1 MEQTKALNALAPFVA
16 LTKSAI
22 YPRAAVDLI
31 ERATSA
37 PNTFVFAELLEAPE
51 IQALADSESY
61 SSYLRLLEI
70 FSHGTYRTYC
80 ESKSL
85 PDLNVA
91 QTTKLRQLSI
101 LALARNPKN
110 LSYDKLMSNLGLN
123 TQRELEN
130 LVISVIYAGLME
142 CTLDPYNGRVIVTSI
157 SPLRDLEPNSALTML
172 KTLDEW
178 STRCQSTL
186 TYLEKQI
193 NSIKADVLKRQRL
206 KIALDTEIHTL
217 VEGRT
222 VKSEEVIMCRT
233 ELGLIGNESDAV
245 HANRIRNEQ
254 FEDEAMDIDNVDR
267 CGI

>member
-1 MEQTKALNALAPFVA
+1 MEQTKAINALAPFVA

-51 IQALADSESY
+51 IQALADSEGH
-61 SSYLRLLEI
+61 SSHLRLLEI
-70 FSHGTYRTYC
+70 FSYGTYRTYC

-85 PDLNVA
+85 PNLNDA

-101 LALARNPKN
+101 LTLARNPAN

-123 TQRELEN
+123 TQQELEN

-142 CTLDPYNGRVIVTSI
+142 CTLDPYNRRVIVTSI

-178 STRCQSTL
+178 SVRCQSTL

-206 KIALDTEIHTL
+206 KIALDTEIDTL

-222 VKSEEVIMCRT
+222 VKSKEVNMCRT
-233 ELGLIGNESDAV
+233 EMGFIGNELDAV
-245 HANRIRNEQ
+245 HANRIRNER
-254 FEDEAMDIDNVDR
+254 FDDEAMDIDNVY
-267 CGI
+267 